1 VGIAVIRVALLA
13 LWLAVVAL
21 GTDGLAAS
29 QSPAAVSQRV
39 TSGSGF
45 FVSPDGDLVTSAH
58 VIAGCPAISVFGPD
72 GVQRPG
78 TVVGIDDVSD
88 IALLSVP
95 GAKADYIK
103 GPTLTQPP
111 VGTKVLTLGYGVYV
125 TSPRKPSSASGTLLG
140 SGTLPSGSGA
150 LVIDAQ
156 LKQGQSG
163 GPMISLD
170 GALVGMVEGRY
181 SDYPGRG
188 LILPAIDIEA
198 FLGRMGQRL
207 QSAGPASKK
216 FDSQEFLR
224 NITALVQCLPAPD
237 QIFTPK
243 GGRR

>member
-21 GTDGLAAS
+21 GTDGLTAS

-58 VIAGCPAISVFGPD
+58 VIAECPAISVFGPD

-78 TVVGIDDVSD
+78 TVVGTDSVSD
-88 IALLSVP
+88 ITLLSVP
-95 GAKADYIK
+95 GAMPDYIH
-103 GPTLTQPP
+103 GPALTQPP
-111 VGTKVLTLGYGVYV
+111 VGIKVLTLGYGVYV
-125 TSPRKPSSASGTLLG
+125 QSPRKPSSASGTLLG

-150 LVIDAQ
+150 LVIDAP

-163 GPMISLD
+163 GPVISAD
-170 GALVGMVEGRY
+170 GSLIGMVEGRY

-188 LILPAIDIEA
+188 LILPSIDIEA
-198 FLGRMGQRL
+198 FLATMGKRL
-207 QSAGPASKK
+207 LPAEPITKK
-216 FDSQEFLR
+216 FNSEEFLM
-224 NITALVQCLPAPD
+224 NVTALVQCLPAPG
-237 QIFTPK
+237 QVPAPK
-243 GGRR
+243 SR